1 MDNFE
6 KPRICSVFRQN
17 SLWIMW
23 GLSGDKMGIIKNHF
37 LAGSKLSP
45 KFPHEIH
52 RLSTGY
58 PQIAWITWISYG
70 AGFIFF
76 ISTSIVFL
84 RLFLFMDKSLS
95 ILS

>member
-6 KPRICSVFRQN
+6 KPRIYSVFRRN

-23 GLSGDKMGIIKNHF
+23 GLSGDKMGIIKNRF
-37 LAGSKLSP
+37 LTGSKLSP

-58 PQIAWITWISYG
+58 PQIAWITWIIHG
-70 AGFIFF
+70 AGLIFF
-76 ISTSIVFL
+76 IKTSIVFL